1 MSLLPLNSTFLERV
15 LEAARDHDLD
25 PDVIRGVADSAR
37 CPASFLPWL
46 GWALKVEGWEAAYT
60 DGQRRELISEAIPVH
75 RTKGTVGA
83 IKRVLKAVR
92 VNADFKEWH
101 QIPNAAPYTFQ
112 VTAWANENRPGEGSI
127 ISPQLEQRLRALVD
141 AAKNER
147 SHYTFRLGAR
157 FDGGLT
163 MANASQAWLLHRRS
177 VEAQAVPLDPS
188 AQTLQFVN
196 AAQGRTLHRSTL
208 EVEPIPIPQS
218 AQTLQWASA
227 TQARA
232 VSRGYVEALGVPI
245 HVEANVQ
252 VASAA
257 RARIVVRGTMEAVL

>member
-1 MSLLPLNSTFLERV
+1 MSLLPSNSTFLERV
-15 LEAARDHDLD
+15 LEAVRDHDLD

-37 CPASFLPWL
+37 CPANFLPWL

-60 DGQRRELISEAIPVH
+60 DDQRRELISEAIPVH

-83 IKRVLKAVR
+83 IRRVLKAVR

-188 AQTLQFVN
+188 AQTMQFAN

-227 TQARA
+227 TQARV

-252 VASAA
+252 VANAA